1 MTKPPKNTLTRGERL
16 ADQIAAFG
24 GSWTFI
30 TLFFGILLGWI
41 VLNLWFLDNEGF
53 DPFPFILLNLI
64 LSCLAA
70 IQAPIIMM
78 SQNRQ
83 EQKDRQRAELDL
95 SINQKAEREIRELR
109 QKVDELHA
117 LLEKWTSQGSSLR

>member
-1 MTKPPKNTLTRGERL
+1 MMKSPKNIPTRGERL

-30 TLFFGILLGWI
+30 LFFFGSIIGWI
-41 VLNLWFLDNEGF
+41 LLNLWFLNNEGF
-53 DPFPFILLNLI
+53 DPYPFILLNLL

-70 IQAPIIMM
+70 VQAPIIMM

-95 SINQKAEREIRELR
+95 QINQKAEREIRELR

-117 LLEKWTSQGSSLR
+117 MLEKWTSQGLSSR